1 VAALVAEKIKVDKND
16 TVCTVLCGGNI
27 DPNLLTRVIEQVMAR
42 QGRYIMLKLM
52 VLDRPG
58 ALAPLTAEI
67 ARSGA
72 NIIEIFHRRALWLAP
87 LGHVGVELILEVRD
101 RKHGREVEKHLESVG
116 YHVQREVQGDWA
128 D

>member
-1 VAALVAEKIKVDKND
+1 
-16 TVCTVLCGGNI
+16 
-27 DPNLLTRVIEQVMAR
+27 
-42 QGRYIMLKLM
+42 MLKLM